1 MITPRR
7 MTPEAAAAAAIAAD
21 FLTARRARHGDLR
34 MEMTDPTPDPTP
46 DQAAQPN
53 ADQAT
58 EPADTTDWKAEARKW
73 EQRAKENKAAAA
85 EVEKARKAAM
95 SESER
100 AVAEAE
106 ERGRMAAVASYGE
119 RLARTEFVAEAAK
132 RNPGFDAA
140 AVLDDLNLARYI
152 GEDGEPDSKAI
163 TAAVGRLIPEGGSAA
178 PQPPS
183 FDGGARRTAPVA
195 ADMNTF
201 IRQAAGRA

>member
-1 MITPRR
+1 
-7 MTPEAAAAAAIAAD
+7 MTE
-21 FLTARRARHGDLR
+21 
-34 MEMTDPTPDPTP
+34 PTPDTAP
-46 DQAAQPN
+46 DTAAQPN
-53 ADQAT
+53 AETAN

-95 SESER
+95 TESER

-106 ERGRMAAVASYGE
+106 ERGRRAAITTYGE
-119 RLARTEFVAEAAK
+119 RLAKTEFIAEAAK

-163 TAAVGRLIPEGGSAA
+163 AAAVGRLIPEGGNATPA
-178 PQPPS
+178 PPS
-183 FDGGARRTAPVA
+183 FDGGTRQTASSGPS
-195 ADMNTF
+195 MTQL
-201 IRQAAGRA
+201 IRQAAGRG